1 MSDTTDPDL
10 LERAVF
16 STAAFNETILDAI
29 ATDFAASLIQR
40 TPTVT
45 LSLETLR
52 MIHDALS
59 GTTALMKKLYLDNA
73 PIKDEIDEFIKSL
86 QSE

>member
-16 STAAFNETILDAI
+16 ATSAQNEIILDAI
-29 ATDFAASLIQR
+29 ATDFAAAIAHRNPYVQ
-40 TPTVT
+40 V
-45 LSLETLR
+45 SLETLR
-52 MIHDALS
+52 LFHDALS
-59 GTTALMKKLYLDNA
+59 STTSMMNKLYLDNA
-73 PIKDEIDEFIKSL
+73 PIRDEIDEFIKSL